1 MRRPSLRWRLA
12 LLSATLAGGVLVGFA
27 LLSGWLI
34 YQAKLERLDAQ
45 LSNRLLPLSRP
56 ANEEDPISPE
66 TRLAQELGLASQT
79 AVAIALIDREGQ
91 VRYRSPW
98 WPETLSTQ
106 GRWSEWPGATE
117 PFSPERDPWLR
128 RPSLNEPTI
137 GPTTWRTSEGRW
149 RIIGRV
155 TPLGRIMIAVSL
167 QSLHQEM
174 AILWRIYGLTI
185 PGALAAIAG
194 GAWWFSGRALRS
206 VDTLSQTITQV
217 TAQGLHQRVPTTG
230 MDQEFETLVTVFNA
244 MLERLE
250 RSFHQASRF
259 SGDAAHELKTPLAI
273 LRGELE
279 QAVQH
284 AEAGSPMQQ
293 TLSHLLEEVSRLSS
307 IVRKLLLLSLADAG
321 QMSLRREPVDIT
333 ALVQEQ
339 LEDVALL
346 APELTVTAALE
357 PNLEVMGDRDLLIQV
372 VQNLL
377 SNAIKYNLSRGWI
390 RVQGKQQQGQVG
402 ITVANAAKP
411 LSLEEQAQLFERFYR
426 GNPARTRV
434 TDGLGLGLS
443 LAREIARAHG
453 GDVIL
458 VTSLPS
464 EVQFCLTL
472 PTGGKLAPT

>member
-1 MRRPSLRWRLA
+1 
-12 LLSATLAGGVLVGFA
+12 
-27 LLSGWLI
+27 
-34 YQAKLERLDAQ
+34 
-45 LSNRLLPLSRP
+45 
-56 ANEEDPISPE
+56 
-66 TRLAQELGLASQT
+66 
-79 AVAIALIDREGQ
+79 
-91 VRYRSPW
+91 
-98 WPETLSTQ
+98 
-106 GRWSEWPGATE
+106 
-117 PFSPERDPWLR
+117 
-128 RPSLNEPTI
+128 
-137 GPTTWRTSEGRW
+137 
-149 RIIGRV
+149 
-155 TPLGRIMIAVSL
+155 
-167 QSLHQEM
+167 
-174 AILWRIYGLTI
+174 
-185 PGALAAIAG
+185 
-194 GAWWFSGRALRS
+194 
-206 VDTLSQTITQV
+206 
-217 TAQGLHQRVPTTG
+217 
-230 MDQEFETLVTVFNA
+230 

-279 QAVQH
+279 QAVQQ
-284 AEAGSPMQQ
+284 AEAGSLMQQ

-357 PNLEVMGDRDLLIQV
+357 PNLKVMGDRDLLIQV

-377 SNAIKYNLSRGWI
+377 SNAIKYNLPRGWI
-390 RVQGKQQQGQVG
+390 RVQGKRQQGQVG
-402 ITVANAAKP
+402 ITVANAAKL
-411 LSLEEQAQLFERFYR
+411 LSSEEQAQLFERFYR

-458 VTSLPS
+458 VASSPS